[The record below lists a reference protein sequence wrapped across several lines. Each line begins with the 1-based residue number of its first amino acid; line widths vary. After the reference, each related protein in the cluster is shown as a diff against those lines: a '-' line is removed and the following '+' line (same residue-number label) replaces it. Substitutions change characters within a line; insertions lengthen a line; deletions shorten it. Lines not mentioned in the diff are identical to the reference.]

1 MVNLAAIFFVY
12 FKYFRYYYF
21 GAGCI
26 GAFLTMAT
34 IVNDQP
40 DLFEVDQKG
49 IALFKGFDYIV
60 LSVIIF
66 AAGGQHYFIF

>member
-1 MVNLAAIFFVY
+1 
-12 FKYFRYYYF
+12 
-21 GAGCI
+21 
-26 GAFLTMAT
+26 MAT

-40 DLFEVDQKG
+40 YLLEADQEG

-66 AAGGQHYFIF
+66 AAGGQHYFIFVNIVICSYF